1 MYLTVWIISNNI
13 RIYRIWF
20 AHGTREDSLTSS
32 LITLDDICWSF
43 VLAGSGPVTW
53 RNFQISNCERCLTK
67 VRTQSMKRRRNM
79 RQKMIMRRT
88 KMTWMMSWMRWC
100 WCRTQT
106 EALSVSELQSSVQD
120 SLLRSWTSDWPSAN
134 AFYRQIV
141 CACVGGKGLLLQDCP
156 KDGAKISDGKL
167 NRYSAALLKVLLFL
181 SNYTPACKGFY
192 INCLLHRQ
200 ICIVCNL
207 NIPFYPIEDRKM
219 VLTRMLSSLMLWWI

>member
-141 CACVGGKGLLLQDCP
+141 CACVGGKGCYSRTVQKMAP
-156 KDGAKISDGKL
+156 K
-167 NRYSAALLKVLLFL
+167 
-181 SNYTPACKGFY
+181 
-192 INCLLHRQ
+192 
-200 ICIVCNL
+200 
-207 NIPFYPIEDRKM
+207 
-219 VLTRMLSSLMLWWI
+219 SLMGNSTVILLPSLKSCCFSVTTHQSVRGSTLIVYCTDKYASYVTWIFHFIQSKIEKWFWHGCWVL